1 MTSKKSAA
9 KRWLWLV
16 LVFFLVINL
25 PSLKNMWVLHQEIN
39 DLKRQESK
47 IKRENQELQV
57 QAKRLN
63 TEREV
68 ERIARE
74 QLGLIKPG
82 EHLLV
87 PVIGARP

>member
-1 MTSKKSAA
+1 MNKRHSPR
-9 KRWLWLV
+9 RWLWLV

-25 PSLKNMWVLHQEIN
+25 PSLKNVWVLHQEIG
-39 DLKRQESK
+39 DLKHRESQLRQENK
-47 IKRENQELQV
+47 TLKTQAQRLKTNQ
-57 QAKRLN
+57 
-63 TEREV
+63 EV

-87 PVIGARP
+87 PVLDGRP